1 MNRKMLIGIGTGT
14 AVVIIALITFFC
26 IRISGKTK
34 EAKTVAS
41 EFVTLLQAGEL
52 GKLNLEYYAY
62 SQEDNEIYRD
72 ESGVIRGQTLTKQQ
86 MAEIYGTEAVMGTY
100 DSEEIPEEAEAE
112 IKEEELLK
120 VIMKHTQLAS
130 NVGTVFGNTVNM
142 NLQMLIP
149 DLKTWL
155 LNLSDEE
162 LQKMN
167 EIESNQEFLE
177 EIGHRIESGEITTQ
191 YTQLMIP
198 MLKQNGKWRF
208 QVTEEMEKV
217 FFGGLYQIFDTQ
229 NEEAQ

>member
-34 EAKTVAS
+34 EAKTAAL
-41 EFVTLLQAGEL
+41 EFVMLLQAGEL
-52 GKLNLEYYAY
+52 EKLNLEYYAY
-62 SQEDNEIYRD
+62 SPEENSIYRD
-72 ESGVIRGQTLTKQQ
+72 ENGVIRGQTLTEQQ
-86 MAEIYGTEAVMGTY
+86 MVEIYGAEAVMGNY
-100 DSEEIPEEAEAE
+100 DSEEISDG
-112 IKEEELLK
+112 EEEKITEEEILK
-120 VIMKHTQLAS
+120 VIMEHTQMAS
-130 NVGTVFGNTVNM
+130 NVGTVFGKTANM

-162 LQKMN
+162 LGKMN
-167 EIESNQEFLE
+167 VIESNQEFLQ

-198 MLKQNGKWRF
+198 MVKQNGKWRF

-217 FFGGLYQIFDTQ
+217 FFGGLYSLFEQQKDT
-229 NEEAQ
+229 EH

>member
-34 EAKTVAS
+34 EAKTAAS

-52 GKLNLEYYAY
+52 EKLNLEYYAY
-62 SQEDNEIYRD
+62 SQEENEIYRD

-100 DSEEIPEEAEAE
+100 DSEEIPEETEAE

>member
-1 MNRKMLIGIGTGT
+1 
-14 AVVIIALITFFC
+14 
-26 IRISGKTK
+26 
-34 EAKTVAS
+34 
-41 EFVTLLQAGEL
+41 
-52 GKLNLEYYAY
+52 
-62 SQEDNEIYRD
+62 
-72 ESGVIRGQTLTKQQ
+72 